1 MAAANAQFKTCCAGK
16 GSLSYLQWN
25 DQTCNKCGGN
35 VNKLCVQATTG
46 TDKQHSCASE
56 AWALLL
62 RVQVCAVWECCSKQ
76 GGSLH
81 FWATFV
87 CVSLPF

>member
-1 MAAANAQFKTCCAGK
+1 MTCCAGT

-56 AWALLL
+56 AWA
-62 RVQVCAVWECCSKQ
+62 RASMCSVDCYMMQ

-81 FWATFV
+81 FWANFA
-87 CVSLPF
+87 CVSLPL